1 MDTPRGKKQELVLPP
16 FAKSAKGGPCTR
28 WMHIFSSSH
37 DGCSGSRAPSQLARR
52 DVLNLTASAPR
63 LSDLLSNSRSGDA
76 ADQQVA
82 CVCTPCSA
90 AWSAVAILFVSR
102 LADGDDNVVRWLRAS
117 ALRPRHTIFGRG
129 ADEQRTVTV
138 VMAAAPCHRVA
149 LQAGARCVLD
159 PHSTVVYVRIV
170 RCNR

>member
-1 MDTPRGKKQELVLPP
+1 MVPDSLGHLVDTLRAKRQSVSLPHSQNLLSP
-16 FAKSAKGGPCTR
+16 GHAPLECISFQARTMAAAA
-28 WMHIFSSSH
+28 
-37 DGCSGSRAPSQLARR
+37 SRAPSQLSRR
-52 DVLNLTASAPR
+52 DALNLTASAPQ
-63 LSDLLSNSRSGDA
+63 LSNLLYNSRSGDA

-138 VMAAAPCHRVA
+138 VMAAAPCHQCGVA
-149 LQAGARCVLD
+149 GGCEVCLG
-159 PHSTVVYVRIV
+159 ST
-170 RCNR
+170 

>member
-1 MDTPRGKKQELVLPP
+1 MSLVDTLRAKKQELGLPP
-16 FAKSAKGGPCTR
+16 SQNLLRAGHVPV
-28 WMHIFSSSH
+28 
-37 DGCSGSRAPSQLARR
+37 GCISFQAHTMAAAAPLVRMCAPSQLVVVRR
-52 DVLNLTASAPR
+52 DALSLTVSAPR

-76 ADQQVA
+76 ADQQVV

-138 VMAAAPCHRVA
+138 VMAAAPCHPCGVA
-149 LQAGARCVLD
+149 GGCEVCLG
-159 PHSTVVYVRIV
+159 ST
-170 RCNR
+170 

>member
-1 MDTPRGKKQELVLPP
+1 MLCALRLCAAAPCGHPQGKKAGTRSAP

-117 ALRPRHTIFGRG
+117 ALHPRHTIFGRG

-138 VMAAAPCHRVA
+138 VMAAAPCHPCGVA
-149 LQAGARCVLD
+149 GGCEVCLG
-159 PHSTVVYVRIV
+159 ST
-170 RCNR
+170 